1 MSKRPIAIP
10 PTLTDDEIEFACVIS
25 VARDAMRMDDLL
37 EVVRCSCVDF
47 KASNAASGL
56 FYSRES
62 TEVACHFLASRAL

>member
-1 MSKRPIAIP
+1 VSKRPIAIP
-10 PTLTDDEIEFACVIS
+10 PTLADDEIEFACAIS

-47 KASNAASGL
+47 KASNEASGL

-62 TEVACHFLASRAL
+62 TEEACQYLVSYT